1 MVSAQ
6 RLAAMLATA
15 WLLQLPAAFA
25 AEPELTVTVD
35 KRGKSFVVDAAVA
48 IPVPLRVAWEV
59 LTDFDHMAT
68 ILGNVSASQIVS
80 RNDRTLVVRQEGVA
94 RYGIFS
100 YSFTSER
107 EIRLKPMNKIVARQL
122 SGNAQSFV
130 SELRLAP
137 GDDGTEV
144 RYHAELVPDS
154 AIARAFGAPFVKHET
169 EEQFRALAA
178 EMARR
183 DGR

>member
-6 RLAAMLATA
+6 RLAATLTLA
-15 WLLQLPAAFA
+15 LLLASRGFA

-35 KRGKSFVVDAAVA
+35 KRGKSFVVDANIA

-68 ILGNVSASQIVS
+68 ILGSLSASRVVS
-80 RNDRTLVVRQEGVA
+80 RTDRTLVVQQEGVA

-107 EIRLKPMNKIVARQL
+107 EIRLKPMKRIVARQL

-130 SELRLAP
+130 SELHLSP

-154 AIARAFGAPFVKHET
+154 ALARAFGAPFVKHET

-183 DGR
+183 EAR